1 MDTLKCISKEVYDLL
16 SRNQLINSLIK
27 SELISSTLS
36 QIEVTEEMKKEIKK
50 TIFNNQN
57 LQNEDQFNEWLKSKK
72 SNEKQLIDIISK
84 NQRLENYCLEKYSH
98 MAEARFLK
106 RKDGMD
112 QVTYSLIRVKDL
124 FLAQEIFLRIEDNP
138 STFGDLA
145 NQYSIGLENSSRGI
159 VGPVALNQ
167 GHPQLVS
174 LLKNSTIGEV
184 NLPTKIQD
192 FWVITRLENLKK
204 ATLTDATIK
213 ILSQEIFNDWLD
225 DKVKEIA
232 NELNNSF
239 NLNTKK

>member
-1 MDTLKCISKEVYDLL
+1 MDTLKCINKEVYDLL

-36 QIEVTEEMKKEIKK
+36 EIEVTEEMKKEIKK
-50 TIFNNQN
+50 TIFKNQN

-124 FLAQEIFLRIEDNP
+124 FLAQEIFLRIEENP

>member
-1 MDTLKCISKEVYDLL
+1 MNTLKCINKEVYDLL

-36 QIEVTEEMKKEIKK
+36 EIEVTEEMKKEIKK

-57 LQNEDQFNEWLKSKK
+57 LQNEDQFHEWLKSKK

-124 FLAQEIFLRIEDNP
+124 FLAQEIFLRIEEKP

-204 ATLTDATIK
+204 ASLNDATIK